1 MKRVV
6 RIRPDLMYQNSQWTP
21 NPRRRG
27 LPYTKDGDVFL
38 LVSCF
43 VFFFFFNS
51 FYIGAQPRLHK
62 LKLNLPSLYKIKR
75 LKAWYGYIGYSLAHN

>member
-27 LPYTKDGDVFL
+27 LPYTKDGGV
-38 LVSCF
+38 CH
-43 VFFFFFNS
+43 S
-51 FYIGAQPRLHK
+51 F
-62 LKLNLPSLYKIKR
+62 
-75 LKAWYGYIGYSLAHN
+75 